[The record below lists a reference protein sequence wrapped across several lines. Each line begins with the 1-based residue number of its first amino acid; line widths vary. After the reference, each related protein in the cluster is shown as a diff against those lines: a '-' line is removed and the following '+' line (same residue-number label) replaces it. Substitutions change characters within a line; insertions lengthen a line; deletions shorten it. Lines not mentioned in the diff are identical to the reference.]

1 MNRVTGETD
10 SPKSAFLDWHS
21 FCISVLRLEPPLFP
35 LFLKGFVNGAPF
47 AIACEAEDCLCKLVV
62 KKTVQAKIDRLEN
75 VVRFTEN
82 KLATDI
88 LNDWSHNVSSLMSL
102 INEATHLINKERMVH
117 AV

>member
-1 MNRVTGETD
+1 MWCNYPYYLASPVMGYVNRARLVI
-10 SPKSAFLDWHS
+10 A
-21 FCISVLRLEPPLFP
+21 SVLRLCMVCFWA
-35 LFLKGFVNGAPF
+35 FQ
-47 AIACEAEDCLCKLVV
+47 EAEDCLCKLVV

-117 AV
+117 SV